1 MSARLGT
8 VKLLKDLHVGGAI
21 EPVSLTEATGLVWDT
36 RDGVYAKLIDVDLTE
51 THILQGWSY
60 PAPRYDTKIFHHWNT
75 SVGMWLLKGTVVE
88 VIYLTAKGVRVRTGF
103 PTPHKAMY
111 VHHDDFVW
119 VTKPI
124 GSEAWQIQ
132 PEDLYR

>member
-8 VKLLKDLHVGGAI
+8 VKLLKDLHVGGAV
-21 EPVSLTEATGLVWDT
+21 EPISLTEATGLVWDT
-36 RDGVYAKLIDVDLTE
+36 RDGVYAKLTDVDLEEKIST
-51 THILQGWSY
+51 QGF
-60 PAPRYDTKIFHHWNT
+60 PNHARYDTKIFHHWNT
-75 SVGMWLLKGTVVE
+75 SVGLWLLKGTVVE
-88 VIYLTAKGVRVRTGF
+88 VIYLTTKGVRVRTGF